1 MALLLDPPDY
11 AFRVRQAD
19 GHSATVNDDI
29 LHESFALL
37 PERMLG
43 AWPATRADA
52 LDVAL
57 LAPLL
62 DASPQLIVLGTG
74 TRQVFPPAVVVA
86 TCLQRGI
93 GLEVMDNAAAAR
105 TYGILAGEGRRVL
118 LAMILSGD

>member
-1 MALLLDPPDY
+1 MPLLLDSPDY
-11 AFRVRQAD
+11 AFRLRHAD
-19 GHSATVNDDI
+19 GRSATVNDDV
-29 LHESFALL
+29 LHTPFALL

-43 AWPATRADA
+43 AWPVTSAASLDA
-52 LDVAL
+52 AA

-62 DASPQLIVLGTG
+62 DTAPTLIVLGTG
-74 TRQVFPPAVVVA
+74 ARQIFPPAIVLA

-118 LAMILSGD
+118 LAMLFDPG

>member
-1 MALLLDPPDY
+1 MPLLLDAPDY
-11 AFRVRQAD
+11 AFRVRHAD
-19 GHSATVNDDI
+19 GRSATVNDDI
-29 LHESFALL
+29 LRAPFALL

-43 AWPATRADA
+43 PWPVASAAD
-52 LDVAL
+52 LDVAA

-62 DASPQLIVLGTG
+62 EAGPALIVLGTG
-74 TRQVFPPAVVVA
+74 ARQVFPPARVLA

-118 LAMILSGD
+118 LAMLFDPD